1 MISWR
6 NLFYSGGFCRRVII
20 HVDNGLPF
28 LPSVD
33 LSRIKAFTV
42 DVVGLSYL
50 KSSNR
55 YLLLCAVKQNL
66 G

>member
-1 MISWR
+1 MILQR
-6 NLFYSGGFCRRVII
+6 NLFYSEGFCRRVII
-20 HVDNGLPF
+20 HVDLPF

-33 LSRIKAFTV
+33 LSHIKASTV

-55 YLLLCAVKQNL
+55 YVLLVINK
-66 G
+66 